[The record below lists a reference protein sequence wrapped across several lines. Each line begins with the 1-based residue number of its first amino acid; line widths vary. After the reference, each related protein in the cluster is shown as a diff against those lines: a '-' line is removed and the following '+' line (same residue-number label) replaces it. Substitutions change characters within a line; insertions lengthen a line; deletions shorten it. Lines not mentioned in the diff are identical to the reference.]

1 MEKRGNM
8 RNSKAV
14 AEMIICDQE
23 FRRAIQAMP
32 VRELEL
38 PLWDTAKAEGRVLQQ
53 VKRPPRDRMELER
66 YLRIADDFAESQRYE
81 TLDLT
86 TLHCLAAGVIPWA
99 WDQVAHGEL
108 LVLSNTIGIYFPHAK
123 EVHTAVSSASSRAV
137 PATIGRQPI
146 QRWEPVQSRGKQN
159 VKERPRIGTWRI
171 CGRRG
176 GGTATNRPVG
186 RQPIQKATTVTTS
199 PGRQSSSPRSCT
211 RTSSPMEKSEKTE
224 GTEKTEGPEETEE
237 SEDLYYIPDDY
248 YSEES
253 GYDSDMFKK
262 CWEDDF

>member
-1 MEKRGNM
+1 MERRGNM

-14 AEMIICDQE
+14 AEMIICEQE

-53 VKRPPRDRMELER
+53 VKRRPRDRMELER
-66 YLRIADDFAESQRYE
+66 YLRIADDFVESQRYE
-81 TLDLT
+81 SLEST
-86 TLHCLAAGVIPWA
+86 TLRCLAAGVIPWA

-108 LVLSNTIGIYFPHAK
+108 LVLSNATGIYFPQAE
-123 EVHTAVSSASSRAV
+123 EVHTNGWTASSRTVLAS
-137 PATIGRQPI
+137 TGRQPI
-146 QRWEPVQSRGKQN
+146 QRWEPVQSRG
-159 VKERPRIGTWRI
+159 RPRTGIWRVR
-171 CGRRG
+171 GRRG
-176 GGTATNRPVG
+176 GGAATNRPVG
-186 RQPIQKATTVTTS
+186 RQPIQRATVVATS
-199 PGRQSSSPRSCT
+199 PARQSKSPRSCT

-224 GTEKTEGPEETEE
+224 GAEETEE
-237 SEDLYYIPDDY
+237 SEDSYYIPDDY